1 MLRSPTS
8 VESNTSSLYYID
20 FGVSHISIQVRKAK
34 LDIFKGSL
42 GYRQEYLLGAIII
55 VHSRAW
61 TKTMEATM
69 GVWGRAERVARG
81 RVYRKEGTWAVGFRN
96 QLG

>member
-1 MLRSPTS
+1 MWNQTRPVFTTLILVFPTS
-8 VESNTSSLYYID
+8 V
-20 FGVSHISIQVRKAK
+20 FQVRKPK

-42 GYRQEYLLGAIII
+42 GYRQEDLLGAIIV
-55 VHSRAW
+55 VHSKAW

-69 GVWGRAERVARG
+69 GVWGSAERVARG